1 MKLIH
6 LSDGVNQHKLFS
18 RVKWAADWL
27 DTTSGAVNQALYHGC
42 RVKGWFAFF
51 DLGGSY
57 NSSDI
62 DTWDEPK
69 TEEELQIKNIW

>member
-6 LSDGVNQHKLFS
+6 LSDGKEQHKLFS

-27 DTTSGAVNQALYHGC
+27 GTTSAAVNQSLYHGC

-51 DLGGSY
+51 ELGGSY
-57 NSSDI
+57 NSEYI
-62 DTWDEPK
+62 DSWCEPM
-69 TEEELQIKNIW
+69 TEEELKQI